1 MVWLVNECTILSV
14 MNWNYRIDHLDKG
27 KGWRGF
33 RMEGILVVYALPLR
47 RLIWV
52 WLWLFLTPKGKLF
65 NNHLPELDEK
75 FGALL
80 V

>member
-1 MVWLVNECTILSV
+1 
-14 MNWNYRIDHLDKG
+14 
-27 KGWRGF
+27 
-33 RMEGILVVYALPLR
+33 MEGILVVYALPLR

-65 NNHLPELDEK
+65 NNNSPELDEK

>member
-1 MVWLVNECTILSV
+1 
-14 MNWNYRIDHLDKG
+14 
-27 KGWRGF
+27 
-33 RMEGILVVYALPLR
+33 MEGILVVYALPLR

>member
-1 MVWLVNECTILSV
+1 MQFA
-14 MNWNYRIDHLDKG
+14 YRMKL
-27 KGWRGF
+27 GF
-33 RMEGILVVYALPLR
+33 QVS
-47 RLIWV
+47 
-52 WLWLFLTPKGKLF
+52 GKLF